1 MIRNFA
7 IGGTSF
13 DFIRGIALIFQKSIS
28 PRWSRKV
35 IRDKR
40 GFLPLFLR
48 HLAAI
53 RQSPQSFLIYP
64 SVPRAGQKRVYF
76 RVPRDFRG
84 RLEIC
89 KRGGETADVGRE
101 KWKRPPTRNNRPF
114 LSLSLFPTLPRHEV
128 EPRTP
133 AVIEYRFFGN
143 HPAWNDGRLRLASRL
158 EFRKPDNIGGNCT
171 ISKQWIDH

>member
-84 RLEIC
+84 LEIC
-89 KRGGETADVGRE
+89 KRGGETAEVGRE

-114 LSLSLFPTLPRHEV
+114 LSLSLSLPHVASSRSG
-128 EPRTP
+128 T
-133 AVIEYRFFGN
+133 AN
-143 HPAWNDGRLRLASRL
+143 TGRNWISIFWKSFRL
-158 EFRKPDNIGGNCT
+158 ERWAAPSRFAPR
-171 ISKQWIDH
+171 ISETG

>member
-89 KRGGETADVGRE
+89 KRGGETAEVGRE
-101 KWKRPPTRNNRPF
+101 KWKRPPTRNNRRLETTAPSS
-114 LSLSLFPTLPRHEV
+114 LSLSLPHVASSRSGTAN
-128 EPRTP
+128 T
-133 AVIEYRFFGN
+133 
-143 HPAWNDGRLRLASRL
+143 GRNWISIFWKSFRL
-158 EFRKPDNIGGNCT
+158 ERWAAPSRFAPR
-171 ISKQWIDH
+171 ISETG